1 MNLQQVKYTSHMDS
15 LGILYFTTK
24 KIPWKTHH
32 YPVGREVFKG
42 ELHKVSR

>member
-24 KIPWKTHH
+24 KNTVENSSLPR
-32 YPVGREVFKG
+32 GQG
-42 ELHKVSR
+42 GL